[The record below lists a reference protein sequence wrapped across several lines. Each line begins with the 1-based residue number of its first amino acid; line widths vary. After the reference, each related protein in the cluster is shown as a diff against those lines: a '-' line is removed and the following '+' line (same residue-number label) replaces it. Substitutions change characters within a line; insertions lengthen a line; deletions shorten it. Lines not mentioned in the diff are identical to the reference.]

1 MDAAWPVLQGAL
13 KDAARWGSSAD
24 LGQAADE
31 VATKFCSL
39 MSQLKSIV
47 GLLQEHQESITGDF
61 YFWALDALDSHL
73 YELFQQSM
81 YSEDPWQMEADPA
94 TATAWVQ
101 WRDYRGAW
109 DHRRQLLCRLKWLLD
124 KANEEG
130 SHERQMAAV
139 QLLHEIHELPFP
151 SLQPK
156 ATEEEEASFRDRIM
170 ELVRVDLPVLDTS
183 QLSEYR
189 ELAER
194 AAESGK
200 ELQLFAREVAA
211 KLDGLRPQGEAA
223 ASRSAAEFGSAAAAA
238 AAAYLGSATAA
249 LGSDYH
255 LLESDVAK
263 LDYWTA
269 RSSEAA
275 AAFASEAASP
285 FGSKTDSETVS
296 PNGSET
302 ASPSGTGTAT
312 AHCIS
317 AGALIS
323 GNNTGPG
330 TIPASDA
337 AFVPEAASES
347 DGSETVAAAP
357 FAAPA
362 ADATA
367 LPLPTSTGLSS
378 AISVVGPESQAA
390 VCVKRHGGE
399 VDRCSSK
406 VHGSDSD
413 EDYAP
418 LKGADSGRDSGA
430 EEPAPPVTEPVQLVS
445 EQGAS
450 AVVPSEGLH
459 GLSQTGCSDDS
470 LAVVDPCADSVEPHL
485 PVESPTVESGGELAE
500 PGGEDDDTEGDMWPD
515 YASLEGMVEALFRP
529 EHSCCL
535 DMDMAVAYDNLK
547 RRLEVQWQ
555 AHGGMPPHKQQL
567 ALRIATGEF
576 LKRWEPIEWAR
587 SLEEDT

>member
-130 SHERQMAAV
+130 SQERQMAAV

-223 ASRSAAEFGSAAAAA
+223 ASRSATDFGSAAAAA

-255 LLESDVAK
+255 LLESEVAK
-263 LDYWTA
+263 LDFWTA
-269 RSSEAA
+269 RNSEAA

-296 PNGSET
+296 PSGSETAST

-312 AHCIS
+312 THCTD
-317 AGALIS
+317 ADALIS
-323 GNNTGPG
+323 GSSVGSG
-330 TIPASDA
+330 TTPIADA
-337 AFVPEAASES
+337 GFVSETAPS
-347 DGSETVAAAP
+347 DGSETAAAP
-357 FAAPA
+357 LFAALA
-362 ADATA
+362 ADTA
-367 LPLPTSTGLSS
+367 LPPLTPLPGLPAATPAAGHKSQVAVFVDQRSS
-378 AISVVGPESQAA
+378 L
-390 VCVKRHGGE
+390 
-399 VDRCSSK
+399 
-406 VHGSDSD
+406 VHGSGDG
-413 EDYAP
+413 EDFTG
-418 LKGADSGRDSGA
+418 LGIGRDSGA
-430 EEPAPPVTEPVQLVS
+430 EEPAPPVMEPGQLVS
-445 EQGAS
+445 ERGAS
-450 AVVPSEGLH
+450 AAAPLEVLH
-459 GLSQTGCSDDS
+459 GSSQAVYSDDGP
-470 LAVVDPCADSVEPHL
+470 AVGDPCADGVEPHA
-485 PVESPTVESGGELAE
+485 PVECPTVELAGELAE
-500 PGGEDDDTEGDMWPD
+500 PDKEEPGWKEDEDCNTDGDMWPD
-515 YASLEGMVEALFRP
+515 YALLEGMVEALFRS
-529 EHSCCL
+529 EHSCSA
-535 DMDMAVAYDNLK
+535 DMAVAYDNL
-547 RRLEVQWQ
+547 RRHLEAQWK
-555 AHGGMPPHKQQL
+555 AHGGMPPHQQQL
-567 ALRIATGEF
+567 ALRIATGKF
-576 LKRWEPIEWAR
+576 LERWAPNEWAR
-587 SLEEDT
+587 SLKEDT